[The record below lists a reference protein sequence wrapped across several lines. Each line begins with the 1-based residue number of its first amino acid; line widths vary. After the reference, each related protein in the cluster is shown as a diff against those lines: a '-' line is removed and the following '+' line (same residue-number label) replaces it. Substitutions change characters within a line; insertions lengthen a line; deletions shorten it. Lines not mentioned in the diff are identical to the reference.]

1 MQNSNP
7 LSGHFRQ
14 PSVFMKLPSG
24 GRYWQTGS
32 ISIPANGEIGIMP
45 MTTKDEI
52 MLRTPDALMNGQG
65 VVSVIESCVPAIS
78 NAWAMPNIDVD
89 AVLIAI
95 RMATYGEEMD
105 MESKC
110 PTCDTENRHQF
121 GLGQILMRVR
131 SPNYNESV
139 NIDNLIIKLKPVNY
153 LQSTQNNIARFEEQK
168 IIQLINNDDI
178 DGDTRKAQLDI
189 HLQKIIASN
198 IEQLTNNT
206 ESITTEN
213 GDVVDNKAFISE
225 FYDKSSNNVIKTVQK
240 KLREFSDIAGL
251 PPTRVMCEG
260 CEKEYDLAVNFDYA
274 NFFEPLS

>member
-24 GRYWQTGS
+24 GRYWQSGS

-65 VVSVIESCVPAIS
+65 VVSVIESCVPAIN
-78 NAWAMPNIDVD
+78 NAWAMPSIDVD

-110 PTCDTENRHQF
+110 PNCDTENRHQF

-131 SPNYNESV
+131 SPNYNET
-139 NIDNLIIKLKPVNY
+139 IDIDGIIIKFKPVNY

>member
-24 GRYWQTGS
+24 GRYWQAGS

-131 SPNYNESV
+131 SPNYNET
-139 NIDNLIIKLKPVNY
+139 IDIDGLIIKFKPVNY

-240 KLREFSDIAGL
+240 KLREFADIAGL

>member
-24 GRYWQTGS
+24 GRYWQSGS

-65 VVSVIESCVPAIS
+65 VVSVIESCVPAIN
-78 NAWAMPNIDVD
+78 NAWAMPSIDVD

-110 PTCDTENRHQF
+110 PNCDTENRHQF

-260 CEKEYDLAVNFDYA
+260 CEKEYDLAINFDYA

>member
-24 GRYWQTGS
+24 GRYWQSGS

-65 VVSVIESCVPAIS
+65 VVSVIESCVPAIN
-78 NAWAMPNIDVD
+78 NAWAMPSIDVD

-110 PTCDTENRHQF
+110 PNCDTENRHQF

-198 IEQLTNNT
+198 IEQLTNST

-240 KLREFSDIAGL
+240 KLRELADIAGL

-260 CEKEYDLAVNFDYA
+260 CEKEYDLAINFDYA

>member
-14 PSVFMKLPSG
+14 PSVYMKLPSG
-24 GRYWQTGS
+24 GRYWQPGS
-32 ISIPANGEIGIMP
+32 ISMPANGEIGIMA

-78 NAWAMPNIDVD
+78 NAWAMPSIDVD

-95 RMATYGEEMD
+95 RMATYGEDMD
-105 MESKC
+105 IESKC
-110 PTCDTENRHQF
+110 ANCETENKHQLN
-121 GLGQILMRVR
+121 LGQVLMRVR
-131 SPNYNESV
+131 SPNYNDTITV
-139 NIDNLIIKLKPVNY
+139 DNLTIKLKPMNY
-153 LQSTQNNIARFEEQK
+153 LQNTQNNIARFEEQK
-168 IIQLINNDDI
+168 IIQLINNDNI

-198 IEQLTNNT
+198 IEQLTNST
-206 ESITTEN
+206 ESITTES
-213 GDVVDNKAFISE
+213 GEIVDNKTFIAE
-225 FYDKSSNNVIKTVQK
+225 FYDKSSNIVIKTVQK
-240 KLREFSDIAGL
+240 KLREFADIAGL
-251 PPTRVMCEG
+251 PPTRVKCEG
-260 CEKEYDLAVNFDYA
+260 CEQDYDLAVNFDYA

>member
-24 GRYWQTGS
+24 GRYWQPGS
-32 ISIPANGEIGIMP
+32 ISMPANGEIGIMP

-131 SPNYNESV
+131 SPNYNETI
-139 NIDNLIIKLKPVNY
+139 NIDGLIIKFKPVNY

-168 IIQLINNDDI
+168 IIQLINNDNI

-198 IEQLTNNT
+198 IEQLTNST

-213 GDVVDNKAFISE
+213 GDIVDNKAFIAE
-225 FYDKSSNNVIKTVQK
+225 FYDKTSNNVIKTVQK
-240 KLREFSDIAGL
+240 KLREFADIAGL

-260 CEKEYDLAVNFDYA
+260 CEKEYDLEVNFDYA